1 MDTPPWKHTRTCLFP
16 NVPSSVLLWLLRVFF
31 CHCRVALQERRP
43 PVHSPFSVRA
53 LSRETAAADRR
64 EAYVRWGA
72 AKWLPQA
79 PASHGL
85 PALRRWIRVLHPR
98 RSKVGGK
105 CLAIR
110 LPLTCSAPFEGS
122 GAAQG
127 IMNHGGGASAIW
139 VGIGGALLCSPHFIK
154 RLIWRG
160 RRRRKQRFWLQR
172 CLICSPDVTRTLV
185 ASEDVHTFFSCSL
198 FALSFFTN
206 LLMVTFGNIAVLWL
220 FPLDK
225 NNALGLFATLNE
237 RWQVERWQ
245 RSALVTCLPS
255 LAQGFAGGRSY
266 REMRR
271 DFTSAPKVANN
282 HTEKHCSYL
291 PFVAFDKSRC
301 GGLKS
306 RQIHRQT
313 RQLGI
318 AACLVEASW
327 FELRRPE
334 KTSVSATAT
343 ICPFLIVSAVGSIR
357 FLTTASKTSHNC
369 TVLINCWSG
378 FTEELP
384 IVCEGLFP
392 PFGQSGSLVAVSLHC
407 ITKYIVHS
415 HILPTSAFLDYT
427 LTMSW
432 HSFVSE
438 IFKDF
443 FSFLKKSHKKC
454 NLFKYF
460 FLFSVFA
467 A

>member
-1 MDTPPWKHTRTCLFP
+1 MFG
-16 NVPSSVLLWLLRVFF
+16 N
-31 CHCRVALQERRP
+31 Q
-43 PVHSPFSVRA
+43 
-53 LSRETAAADRR
+53 AAT
-64 EAYVRWGA
+64 
-72 AKWLPQA
+72 
-79 PASHGL
+79 H
-85 PALRRWIRVLHPR
+85 
-98 RSKVGGK
+98 
-105 CLAIR
+105 
-110 LPLTCSAPFEGS
+110 
-122 GAAQG
+122 
-127 IMNHGGGASAIW
+127 
-139 VGIGGALLCSPHFIK
+139 LLCSV
-154 RLIWRG
+154 RRERSG
-160 RRRRKQRFWLQR
+160 TGNNESRRRSVCHLGGHRRRAALFPALHKAANLTREASKEATFLVTTLFDLFAR
-172 CLICSPDVTRTLV
+172 CYEDTSGVG
-185 ASEDVHTFFSCSL
+185 DVHTFFSCSL

-306 RQIHRQT
+306 RQIHRHS

-443 FSFLKKSHKKC
+443 FSF
-454 NLFKYF
+454 
-460 FLFSVFA
+460 
-467 A
+467 